1 MRVREEVRV
10 RVREEVR
17 VRVREEV
24 GDRERGIGMRTLIW
38 KSDWWPSL
46 SLNFA
51 TQINKSDDISFMAM
65 GLYYKNI
72 LTIVS
77 DDRK

>member
-1 MRVREEVRV
+1 MRERGSESESEREE
-10 RVREEVR
+10 

-46 SLNFA
+46 SLNFG
-51 TQINKSDDISFMAM
+51 TQINKSDDISFMAR

-77 DDRK
+77 DDHK